1 MKKYFDSFYEII
13 HKNNVKRRRMVSLLL
28 VLSVFVSSG
37 VLWELRDTVITMVNE
52 PVCGFEEHNHTDE
65 CYEKVLIC
73 GAEESEEH
81 THTDE
86 CYEKVL
92 ICGYEEH
99 LHTDLCYFEKDEIP
113 EDNGQSSDDD
123 VFEISN
129 ILIDGDQESEEEL
142 LALDMPK
149 LTLDSGLR
157 ILDAETQN
165 NPYINPGTQTTIDNI
180 AEGIKFTLFDYGDSN
195 LESKNNNYGF
205 SRTQVGE
212 DWVVDGPP
220 YKHNNVKNTGINT
233 GRNIN
238 DDIMFFAYGT
248 PIPNGIPASNDYVFY
263 NYTED
268 GTHYYNPD
276 KNSYSGD
283 YNSDPQY
290 TGNRPVTGIVQSVLG
305 SDGYPK
311 MNNAEGNSLAYL
323 FSPSTNVDGVDQSAY
338 KTVYQNVNHLLQE
351 STTGHLFYNSDHNY
365 AYFDTDSRNFTVYD
379 RTYPVINKDHHIDG
393 DYDSVKETTYEG
405 DNGGVFQIGFFPF
418 DEYDP
423 NRRDPNY
430 DGNGYNHHFGMTME
444 ATFTNLIDSNVQS
457 PEPIVF
463 KYSGDDDMWVFVDDV
478 LVLDIGGIHEPAAGM
493 IDFTNDLV
501 WTQDN
506 GRGKTAAEAYA
517 ELRSK
522 TNNSSLPGYSTILV
536 PDNGVNTDG
545 EEESKWIV
553 ETISSKFKNIDG
565 KSLGPNDGKNHTIKM
580 FYLERGGCYS
590 NLAMEMNLP
599 TLKPLTVMKNVDY
612 QDHLVK
618 GLYEDYEYAFQL
630 YELKK
635 NETTN
640 ENEWIIPDEIPEN
653 SFKLKAG
660 QRKTFEN
667 LGQTRVFKVVEVGY
681 YPPGENSPMIP
692 LDPDV
697 FSKVSINNNEIPI
710 SGGMAS
716 TEGSPL
722 KDFNSY
728 VFTNQIKQETID
740 ITIKKSWSGNVPTGY
755 DQVKFRIMRTDT
767 TTGEVKQVA
776 LVGQET
782 DPESGQLVPV
792 KRRTFSISTDE
803 WANGITK
810 TGLLSQYGDHYYTY
824 SVEELNVPTGFKASY
839 SVDGTGALVITNTDM
854 SKTDLYVKKKWEN
867 SDGQDMKVRL
877 KLTRSKIGYSESAKT
892 DLQVKILDEGGN
904 VIKNFVTGDV
914 YVGGSAELAYILPT
928 GVELYNGDKDYPRKT
943 YGGTTKK
950 LSEENSIDGKLYVNF
965 DEENNILIVQ
975 NMVEGTNIVEFKV
988 TSYNADDS
996 LLLLHH
1002 SFTRGTNGWKTNT
1015 LSPKYID
1022 NEIEKEKVTPSVNSA
1037 YAKGDGLIVQG
1048 REKAWNGA
1056 KLNLD
1061 PALFIAN
1068 QTYTFSVYIKS
1079 PERDSFKMTFNN
1091 GLGQNEPL
1099 KLLGSNEQFLSVD
1112 ADKWTQLTGTIKLT
1126 DNVDP
1131 YNMYL
1136 LIETIPVDND
1146 YEASVLRGGTYFR
1159 MDEFTAIRGTIPVS
1173 VDEDSGVVRI
1183 GSNVD
1188 SNTVYYTDFSQGTD
1202 EWSIQDFGPE
1212 PKSQYSVEYDNK
1224 NDFYYVVIT
1233 GRDATND
1240 GIKMSVPY
1248 LEKGH
1253 TYKFEAQVQGNND
1266 ANARDIQLS
1275 LHSYDSND
1283 HYDVLGTA
1291 DISPSN
1297 NNNNNYAQKT
1307 ITFNSKNNP
1316 FTVPENTDMSK
1327 MYIYFETPY
1336 VETEN
1341 AQKGSFRVNWVKITE
1356 IKENVVIPGG
1366 YTIENGQYV
1375 SDYSNYNI
1383 SLDTNSVTTPLK
1395 LDADGYKPDT
1405 GFEKV
1410 VELSA
1415 PWEYHWQNHDIATDD
1430 EHYLLEDNANNLYK
1444 YHIDEIAIIYPNG
1457 TEKLVDTN
1465 NSTSDLMSKD
1475 ENYLVT
1481 YSGNDVASNLQASP
1495 ILVTNEYIWYKL
1507 PATGGHGTGRIYF
1520 LGGIFTA
1527 IGIISGSALYR
1538 RKRRRV

>member
-1 MKKYFDSFYEII
+1 MKNYFDSFYEII
-13 HKNNVKRRRMVSLLL
+13 HKNSVKRRRTISLLL

-37 VLWELRDTVITMVNE
+37 VLWELRDTVVTMVNE
-52 PVCGFEEHNHTDE
+52 PLCGSENHTHTDE
-65 CYEKVLIC
+65 CYETRLVC
-73 GAEESEEH
+73 GLEENEEH

-86 CYEKVL
+86 CYERVL
-92 ICGYEEH
+92 VCGYEEH
-99 LHTDLCYFEKDEIP
+99 LHTDLCYFGKDEIP
-113 EDNGQSSDDD
+113 EDNGRSSDDD

-129 ILIDGDQESEEEL
+129 ILIDGDQESEEEF
-142 LALDMPK
+142 LALDMPN

-157 ILDAETQN
+157 ILDAESQN
-165 NPYINPGTQTTIDNI
+165 ANYINPGTQTTIDNI

-195 LESKNNNYGF
+195 LESQNNNYGF
-205 SRTQVGE
+205 SRTQVDD
-212 DWVVDGPP
+212 DWVLVSP
-220 YKHNNVKNTGINT
+220 YDKHNNVKDSGINT

-248 PIPNGIPASNDYVFY
+248 PIPAGIPKSDDYVFY

-283 YNSDPQY
+283 YESDPIY
-290 TGNRPVTGIVQSVLG
+290 TGNRPVSGIVQSVLG

-311 MNNAEGNSLAYL
+311 MNNAKGNSLAYL

-379 RTYPVINKDHHIDG
+379 RTYPVINKNHHLNG

-405 DNGGVFQIGFFPF
+405 NNGGVFQIGFFPF

-444 ATFTNLIDSNVQS
+444 ATFTNLIDPNVQS

-493 IDFTNDLV
+493 IDFTNGLV

-506 GRGKTAAEAYA
+506 GRGKTAEAAYTD
-517 ELRSK
+517 LISK
-522 TNNSSLPGYSTILV
+522 TDYSLPEYSTILV

-545 EEESKWIV
+545 EQESKWIV
-553 ETISSKFKNIDG
+553 ETIASKYVDIDG

-612 QDHLVK
+612 QNHLVK

-630 YELKK
+630 YEFKK

-640 ENEWIIPDEIPEN
+640 EYEWIIPADIPEN

-667 LGQTRVFKVVEVGY
+667 LGQTRIFKVVEVGY
-681 YPPGENSPMIP
+681 DPPGNDTPQIP
-692 LDPDV
+692 LDPNV
-697 FSKVSINNNEIPI
+697 FSEVSINNNEIPI
-710 SGGMAS
+710 SGGMVS
-716 TEGSPL
+716 TEGSAL

-728 VFTNQIKQETID
+728 SFTNQIKQETTD
-740 ITIKKSWSGNVPTGY
+740 ITIKKSWSGNDPAGY

-767 TTGEVKQVA
+767 ATGEVKQVA
-776 LVGQET
+776 LVEQER
-782 DPESGQLVPV
+782 DPESGQLIPV
-792 KRRTFSISTDE
+792 KRRTFSISKGE

-839 SVDGTGALVITNTDM
+839 GVDGTGALVITNTDM
-854 SKTDLYVKKKWEN
+854 SKTDLYVKKNWVR
-867 SDGQDMKVRL
+867 SDGQDMKVKL
-877 KLTRSKIGYSESAKT
+877 KLTRSRIGYSESAKT
-892 DLQVKILDEGGN
+892 NLIVRILDEGGN
-904 VIKNFVTGDV
+904 VIKSLNTGDV
-914 YVGGSAELAYILPT
+914 YVGGSAELAYIMPK
-928 GVELYNGDKDYPRKT
+928 GVELYYGDADYPRKT
-943 YGGTTKK
+943 YGETTKK

-975 NMVEGTNIVEFKV
+975 NLVEGTNIVEFKV

-1002 SFTRGTNGWKTNT
+1002 SFTRGTNGWDVQNDLVKQNNIAAKIGT
-1015 LSPKYID
+1015 SGA
-1022 NEIEKEKVTPSVNSA
+1022 A
-1037 YAKGDGLIVQG
+1037 YHAKGDALLISN
-1048 REKAWNGA
+1048 RLKSFNGA
-1056 KLNLD
+1056 MLKLD
-1061 PALFIAN
+1061 PDKFKVN
-1068 QTYTFSVYIKS
+1068 KTYTFSTYVYYNDFRNS
-1079 PERDSFKMTFNN
+1079 QDELVETPPSVDFKFTFND
-1091 GLGQNEPL
+1091 GL
-1099 KLLGSNEQFLSVD
+1099 
-1112 ADKWTQLTGTIKLT
+1112 DKENYRSFIPISQRTVNKGEWTQLTGTITFPNSL
-1126 DNVDP
+1126 DP
-1131 YNMYL
+1131 YNMS
-1136 LIETIPVDND
+1136 LIVETVDPDPRNNEGKHED
-1146 YEASVLRGGTYFR
+1146 PLIAQFR
-1159 MDEFTAIRGTIPVS
+1159 MDEFTAIEGQDTVS
-1173 VDEDSGVVRI
+1173 VDTDGVVTVTPDRTVYNIAFNNTFGDWTPRGINVTLTHGHDTQNNFDFMVVDGREDSWQGAQL
-1183 GSNVD
+1183 SN
-1188 SNTVYYTDFSQGTD
+1188 
-1202 EWSIQDFGPE
+1202 
-1212 PKSQYSVEYDNK
+1212 SVLK
-1224 NDFYYVVIT
+1224 
-1233 GRDATND
+1233 
-1240 GIKMSVPY
+1240 

-1253 TYKFEAQVQGNND
+1253 TYHFEGYVQGNGGGS
-1266 ANARDIQLS
+1266 ANNVKLS
-1275 LHSYDSND
+1275 IDTIYDSAGGQSNDRYKQIGTAAIKDGDD
-1283 HYDVLGTA
+1283 HYKRSLISGDYEIPDYA
-1291 DISPSN
+1291 D
-1297 NNNNNYAQKT
+1297 
-1307 ITFNSKNNP
+1307 
-1316 FTVPENTDMSK
+1316 TDH
-1327 MYIYFETPY
+1327 MYIYFET
-1336 VETEN
+1336 N
-1341 AQKGSFRVNWVKITE
+1341 SSNDSFRVHNLKITDITDPLPLE
-1356 IKENVVIPGG
+1356 KKSGYDIKNSK
-1366 YTIENGQYV
+1366 YV

-1395 LDADGYKPDT
+1395 LDADGYKPDPD
-1405 GFEKV
+1405 FEKV

-1415 PWEYHWQNHDIATDD
+1415 PWEYHWQNYGISDTD
-1430 EHYLLEDNANNLYK
+1430 EHYLPEDNTHYLYK
-1444 YHIDEIAIIYPNG
+1444 YHIDEIAIIYPDG
-1457 TEKLVDTN
+1457 TEKLVNTD
-1465 NSTSDLMSKD
+1465 NSFGDLMSKD
-1475 ENYLVT
+1475 EKYLVT

-1495 ILVTNEYIWYKL
+1495 ILVSNEYIWYKL

-1520 LGGIFTA
+1520 LGSIFTA

-1538 RKRRRV
+1538 RRRRRV